1 MPEIRLVTKD
11 NWRELTMLQVG
22 EAQKHFVASNVFS
35 IAESQFGA
43 DDSEIGHWD
52 MHPRGIYEGN
62 TPVGFLMFAYNFEY
76 PQVQGF
82 VVRLMVDEKHQGKG
96 YGRFGMQWMID
107 LFRADERVRAIGIS
121 YEPENEA
128 ARKLYASLGF
138 SETGEMMG
146 DEVFAVLKLR

>member
-11 NWRELTMLQVG
+11 NWRDLVKLQVS
-22 EAQKHFVASNVFS
+22 ESQKHFVASNVFS

-52 MHPRGIYEGN
+52 MHPRGIYDGD
-62 TPVGFLMFAYNFEY
+62 TPVGFLMYAYNFEY
-76 PQVQGF
+76 PRVQGF
-82 VVRLMVDEKHQGKG
+82 VVRLMVDEKFQGKG
-96 YGRFGMQWMID
+96 YGRFGMQWLIE
-107 LFRADERVRAIGIS
+107 LFRADERVNAIGIS
-121 YEPENEA
+121 YEPENDA
-128 ARKLYASLGF
+128 AKKLYASLGF